1 MPDFPKVS
9 ATPATDYMTDS
20 TDSSASTSSLP
31 TARHVF
37 VYGTLRRGDVR
48 DITRLQP
55 APRFIGYASVPGQ
68 LYHLGSYPGVVLG
81 GDIEVKGEI
90 YAITPE
96 LERTL
101 DEIEEV
107 WPQQTGEYTK
117 RVIEVRLGE
126 VSPDAVAEFDGRAT
140 LDCII
145 YEISPARIVNQTL
158 IEGGDW
164 LAISR

>member
-1 MPDFPKVS
+1 
-9 ATPATDYMTDS
+9 MT
-20 TDSSASTSSLP
+20 APHPSLP
-31 TARHVF
+31 TASHVF

-55 APRFIGYASVPGQ
+55 APRFIGYASVSGQ
-68 LYHLGSYPGVVLG
+68 LYHLGSYPGIVLG
-81 GDIEVKGEI
+81 GEVDVKGEI

-107 WPQQTGEYTK
+107 WPQQTGEYAK
-117 RVIEVRLGE
+117 RVIAVRLGE
-126 VSPDAVAEFDGRAT
+126 VSLDAVAEFHGRAT

-145 YEISPARIVNQTL
+145 YEISPDRTVNQML